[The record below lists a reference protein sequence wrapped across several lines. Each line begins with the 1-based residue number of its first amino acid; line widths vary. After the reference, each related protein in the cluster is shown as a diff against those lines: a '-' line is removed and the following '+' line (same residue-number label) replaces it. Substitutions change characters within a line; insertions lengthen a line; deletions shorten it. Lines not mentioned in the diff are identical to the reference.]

1 MLIGLIGSLLPL
13 GIIYFIYNNVILYVT
28 ERFEML
34 TKLLDFLPVETI
46 FQILLPVSIA
56 MGVGIG
62 FIGSIVTVRKHL
74 RV

>member
-1 MLIGLIGSLLPL
+1 
-13 GIIYFIYNNVILYVT
+13 
-28 ERFEML
+28 ML
-34 TKLLDFLPVETI
+34 TKVLNFLPVETI
-46 FQILLPVSIA
+46 FQTLLPVSIA